1 MANPL
6 TVSELTTNI
15 KSTLSKSYKQVCVV
29 GEVSNF
35 SGSKGSSGTVFFTL
49 KDSATQINGVIFDY
63 AGNAIPNGKQ
73 VKVVGDIMVFPS
85 RGTYNIS
92 VKKIELIGL
101 GKLHQAYVELKEHY
115 TKLGYFNDGRKKMVK
130 EVIRTIG
137 IITSQDGAALQ
148 DFIYA
153 LKKNGYVGKLYV
165 KHSIVQGKDCPGS
178 IVKGLVELDKMDLDV
193 LVVTRGGG
201 SFEDL
206 FGFSDSKV
214 IDQIYLTKTLVVSAV
229 GHQIDYMLSDF
240 VADIRAPT
248 PTSAGELLSCKKVN
262 LDEIS
267 VLEEIIKEKIMNMI
281 RVYDSELK
289 MICNGVSSVG
299 KIMENI
305 LYDVDKLCT
314 TLNLKIQNKL
324 LLLCG
329 QLSNIVVE
337 AESHVIIDK
346 NKNIIK
352 SINDFN
358 KIKNKD
364 KITIKFFDGQVTF
377 MVTGIKINK

>member
-1 MANPL
+1 
-6 TVSELTTNI
+6 
-15 KSTLSKSYKQVCVV
+15 
-29 GEVSNF
+29 
-35 SGSKGSSGTVFFTL
+35 
-49 KDSATQINGVIFDY
+49 
-63 AGNAIPNGKQ
+63 
-73 VKVVGDIMVFPS
+73 
-85 RGTYNIS
+85 
-92 VKKIELIGL
+92 
-101 GKLHQAYVELKEHY
+101 
-115 TKLGYFNDGRKKMVK
+115 
-130 EVIRTIG
+130 
-137 IITSQDGAALQ
+137 
-148 DFIYA
+148 
-153 LKKNGYVGKLYV
+153 
-165 KHSIVQGKDCPGS
+165 
-178 IVKGLVELDKMDLDV
+178 
-193 LVVTRGGG
+193 
-201 SFEDL
+201 
-206 FGFSDSKV
+206 
-214 IDQIYLTKTLVVSAV
+214 
-229 GHQIDYMLSDF
+229 
-240 VADIRAPT
+240 
-248 PTSAGELLSCKKVN
+248 
-262 LDEIS
+262 
-267 VLEEIIKEKIMNMI
+267 MI